1 MVRAA
6 KSLVFSGLL
15 LCGLSVGALG
25 ETAPDDGLLQ
35 VESPEAAQILL
46 PGQDQTLQTREAM
59 PGTFMMPD
67 APGQDAKP
75 EKCMTVCA
83 RWGEDCL
90 LINKGAGG
98 MQRKCRRTCK
108 QFAEECF

>member
-1 MVRAA
+1 MRLVSAGKTLLIAA
-6 KSLVFSGLL
+6 GIFWGTAAS
-15 LCGLSVGALG
+15 ALG
-25 ETAPDDGLLQ
+25 EDGA
-35 VESPEAAQILL
+35 VPPVDAPEAGQIIIQ
-46 PGQDQTLQTREAM
+46 GEDQTLETRDAM
-59 PGTFMMPD
+59 PGTLIMPE
-67 APGQDAKP
+67 APGQDSKR